1 MRDATLAY
9 KNDTP
14 YAISRLRLIAA
25 MSLALI
31 ASACFFLLA
40 TFAPA
45 AQATQQTFDLNAA
58 IANASDGQTLTV
70 PAGVHVGPFVIDRPL
85 TLVAESGAI
94 LDGQGTGD
102 VIQINSPHVTV
113 RGFVIRNTG
122 DILDRENSGIVVT
135 NAGHVIIEDCTLRDV
150 LFGIYLKN
158 SPNSIVRRNTIT
170 SKPLGLAR
178 RGDCIRVWASDN
190 TTVNDNTVNDG
201 RDVVLWYSENLVVQR
216 NIVTDSRY
224 GLHFMYAANATVED
238 NRLIHNS
245 VGVFLMYTKNLIM
258 RRNVMARN
266 RGPSGFGIGIKD
278 VDGADIRD
286 NLLID
291 NRVGIHIDN
300 SPSNIDLTHR
310 FQGNILAYN
319 DIGLGFMPNV
329 TRNEFTQ
336 NAFCDNVQQIAVFGG
351 GKFEGNRFTIEG
363 KGNYWGDYRGFDF
376 DGDGI
381 GDMEHRAASVF
392 ENLMDRQP
400 KLRLFLFSPAQQA
413 IGSAAKAFP
422 IVKPKVRA
430 VDTAPL
436 MHPPRPASIAPPQH
450 HNAASLWLASAL
462 MLGSGAGV
470 LFTGWRGF

>member
-1 MRDATLAY
+1 MRDPRPISINHSHCRPSRCLRAACSVLA
-9 KNDTP
+9 
-14 YAISRLRLIAA
+14 LMIAA
-25 MSLALI
+25 INLCA
-31 ASACFFLLA
+31 
-40 TFAPA
+40 APP
-45 AQATQQTFDLNAA
+45 AQASQAFDLAAA
-58 IANASDGQTLTV
+58 IANTPDGQTLSV
-70 PAGVHVGPFVIDRPL
+70 PPGVHLGPIILDRPI
-85 TLVAESGAI
+85 TLVAQPGAI

-102 VIQINSPHVTV
+102 AVQITAPDVTL
-113 RGFVIRNTG
+113 RGFTIRNTG
-122 DILDRENSGIVVT
+122 DILDRENSGVVAT
-135 NAGHVIIEDCTLRDV
+135 KAPRAVIEDCTLHDV
-150 LFGIYLKN
+150 LFGIYIKG
-158 SPNSIVRRNTIT
+158 SPGSTIRRNNIT

-190 TTVNDNTVNDG
+190 TTVQDNTVTNG

-216 NIVTDSRY
+216 NTATHSRY

-238 NRLIHNS
+238 NRLMDNS

-300 SPSNIDLTHR
+300 SPSSVDLTHR

-319 DIGLGFMPNV
+319 DIGLGFLPNV
-329 TRNEFTQ
+329 SRNEFTN
-336 NAFCDNVQQIAVFGG
+336 NALYDNVQQIAVFGG
-351 GKFEGNRFTIEG
+351 GKFQGNSFTVDG
-363 KGNYWGDYRGFDF
+363 VGNYWGDYRGFDF

-381 GDMEHRAASVF
+381 GDIEHRAASVF

-400 KLRLFLFSPAQQA
+400 KLRLFLFSPAQRA
-413 IGSAAKAFP
+413 IGTAAKAFP
-422 IVKPKVRA
+422 IVTPQVRA
-430 VDTAPL
+430 IDTAPL

-450 HNAASLWLASAL
+450 HNATPLLVATVH
-462 MLGSGAGV
+462 MLQSGAGV
-470 LFTGWRGF
+470 LLTGWRGF